1 MTASLLHGKDLAGMA
16 VVDISTGDDL
26 ADVRDVVFH
35 PERGL
40 LAGLILMKRNFWH
53 GRMREVLPIDG
64 IASIGTHAVMV
75 SDPGALADRSDAPS
89 EMTRPDRHRDVLD
102 NMVVTESGRQLGRI
116 VDVIIVGGDAPRVVG
131 FQVSGGAVGDGL
143 VPIGAKSGLSGTTL
157 VVPDDYET
165 RIRTDLTGLAAELVE
180 IERARS

>member
-1 MTASLLHGKDLAGMA
+1 MTASLLHGKDLAGMP

-35 PERGL
+35 PEQGF

-53 GRMREVLPIDG
+53 GRMREVLPLEG

-75 SDPGALADRSDAPS
+75 ADPGALADRRDAPS
-89 EMTRPDRHRDVLD
+89 EMTRPDLHRDVLD
-102 NMVVTESGRQLGRI
+102 DMVVTESGRQLGKI

-157 VVPDDYET
+157 VVPDEYEA
-165 RIRTDLTGLAAELVE
+165 RIRTDLTGLAAELVD

>member
-1 MTASLLHGKDLAGMA
+1 MTASLLHGKDLAGMP

-35 PERGL
+35 PDQGL

-53 GRMREVLPIDG
+53 GRMRETLPIDG

-75 SDPGALADRSDAPS
+75 ADSSALTDKSDAQS
-89 EMTRPDRHRDVLD
+89 EMTEADPHRDVLA
-102 NMVVTESGRQLGRI
+102 NMVVTESGRQLGKI

-131 FQVSGGAVGDGL
+131 FQVSGGTGGEGL
-143 VPIGAKSGLSGTTL
+143 VPIGAKSGISGTAM

>member
-1 MTASLLHGKDLAGMA
+1 MTAPLLHGKDLAGMP

-26 ADVRDVVFH
+26 AGVRDVVFD
-35 PERGL
+35 PEQGS
-40 LAGLILMKRNFWH
+40 LAGLTLMKRNFWH
-53 GRMREVLPIDG
+53 GRMRETLPLDG

-75 SDPGALADRSDAPS
+75 SDYGALADPTEAPS
-89 EMTRPDRHRDVLD
+89 AVTEADPHLDVLD
-102 NMVVTESGRQLGRI
+102 NMVVTESGRQLGKI

-143 VPIGAKSGLSGTTL
+143 IPIGAKIGLSGTAL
-157 VVPDDYET
+157 VVPDDYEA